1 MAYSDNDIAELV
13 GLSAKFFSAYQAW
26 SEGQIMLLAGT
37 VDDPES
43 FNADGGKD
51 GALGYYPVVNVSG
64 QTVYVACMA
73 RLRALALGGAN
84 AETLDA
90 LLATTIAKL
99 TAVDSASQAA
109 ASAAQA
115 ATTKIGETE
124 AARAAA
130 QNVVDAGAAILGAKD
145 AAIGARDIA
154 VSAAAKAV
162 ETFDTSGR
170 WFHRRQQ
177 IAFAVVDR
185 AYRPS
190 TVVFTDGTSRDYSTS
205 RDEIVAAR
213 FAAAGIT
220 IAPATERLYLLRQ
233 QIVTADVS
241 ASGKVFRASMLG
253 GAAYP
258 PIAAAIAPTNPTP
271 TPTPTTGIATS
282 LQTGGFVVAATERL
296 YLLRQQIVTA
306 DVSANGKVYR
316 ASMLGGAAYPPRI
329 ASTIAPTPTPTPT
342 AVLSDIVCVGDSL
355 TAAGYGN
362 VLAQLTG
369 RNVATFAIGGQT
381 SRHIAGRMAAVAYR
395 LTVENNRI
403 VDGTNVV
410 TAINGQAFVGMA
422 SAPGSNVQF
431 LATGSNN
438 AIYTCKGWLGSIY
451 GTATRVPT
459 GGPPSTGEGMT
470 FVPDA
475 GQILPASC
483 PAGTPFIVD
492 YAYDART
499 HVIWPG
505 RNNYFD
511 TAQVLSDVRA
521 MVRRIGHSR
530 IVLMPPPNGN
540 YTGERASSAT
550 VAGYNAIRAVEN
562 AMAEEWPRYFL
573 NIRRLLIDK
582 ALPALGIT
590 PTAQDLIDIADDT
603 VPASARSDNVHHTN
617 AVRGF
622 IAAEVAAHL
631 SARGI

>member
-1 MAYSDNDIAELV
+1 MAFIDTASRIRKDIRD
-13 GLSAKFFSAYQAW
+13 Q
-26 SEGQIMLLAGT
+26 LL
-37 VDDPES
+37 PE
-43 FNADGGKD
+43 
-51 GALGYYPVVNVSG
+51 V
-64 QTVYVACMA
+64 
-73 RLRALALGGAN
+73 
-84 AETLDA
+84 
-90 LLATTIAKL
+90 
-99 TAVDSASQAA
+99 
-109 ASAAQA
+109 
-115 ATTKIGETE
+115 TKI
-124 AARAAA
+124 
-130 QNVVDAGAAILGAKD
+130 DATVMTNGLWYD
-145 AAIGARDIA
+145 R
-154 VSAAAKAV
+154 
-162 ETFDTSGR
+162 
-170 WFHRRQQ
+170 RRQV
-177 IAFAVVDR
+177 AHAEVDR
-185 AYRPS
+185 DHRPS
-190 TVVFTDGTSRDYSTS
+190 RVVYLTGESRDYG
-205 RDEIVAAR
+205 
-213 FAAAGIT
+213 AAAVDNVTATRLETGGYRIE
-220 IAPATERLYLLRQ
+220 PATERLYLMRQ
-233 QIVTADVS
+233 EVVVATVDS
-241 ASGKVFRASMLG
+241 ARRAFRADMLA

-258 PIAAAIAPTNPTP
+258 PMVPAI
-271 TPTPTTGIATS
+271 
-282 LQTGGFVVAATERL
+282 V
-296 YLLRQQIVTA
+296 
-306 DVSANGKVYR
+306 
-316 ASMLGGAAYPPRI
+316 
-329 ASTIAPTPTPTPT
+329 APTPTPTAT
-342 AVLSDIVCVGDSL
+342 LADIVCVGDSL

-381 SRHIAGRMAAVAYR
+381 SRHIAGRMSAVAYR
-395 LTVENNRI
+395 LTLENNRI

-422 SAPGSNVQF
+422 SAPASNMQF
-431 LATGSNN
+431 LATGSGNT
-438 AIYTCKGWLGSIY
+438 IYSCKGWLGSIY

-459 GGPPSTGEGMT
+459 GGPPSTGESMT

-475 GQILPASC
+475 GQALPASC

-582 ALPALGIT
+582 SLTALGIT
-590 PTAQDLIDIADDT
+590 PTAQDLTNIADDT
-603 VPASARSDNVHHTN
+603 MPASILSDNVHHTN
-617 AVRGF
+617 AARGF